1 MNPKKE
7 KGRRLEL
14 KVARLIREKL
24 GIKAYRTPLSG
35 GAQGFKGDIFCP
47 NLPFYWE
54 LKNREYISI
63 WGEWQKIRDCK
74 NPILVISGA
83 HKPILAIMDFEMFLE
98 LIQKLKN
105 NMQDFKQITLKE
117 GFIDLYNRMI
127 KMLAEKVWEIERIKR
142 IKDKSDEWYDF
153 AGPGAI
159 KEKVLAKLERE
170 LKEREKNL
178 KVLEEIIKCH

>member
-24 GIKAYRTPLSG
+24 GIKAYRMPLSG
-35 GAQGFKGDIFCP
+35 GAQGLKGDIFCP

-98 LIQKLKN
+98 LIQK
-105 NMQDFKQITLKE
+105 
-117 GFIDLYNRMI
+117 
-127 KMLAEKVWEIERIKR
+127 AEK
-142 IKDKSDEWYDF
+142 
-153 AGPGAI
+153 
-159 KEKVLAKLERE
+159 L
-170 LKEREKNL
+170 
-178 KVLEEIIKCH
+178 